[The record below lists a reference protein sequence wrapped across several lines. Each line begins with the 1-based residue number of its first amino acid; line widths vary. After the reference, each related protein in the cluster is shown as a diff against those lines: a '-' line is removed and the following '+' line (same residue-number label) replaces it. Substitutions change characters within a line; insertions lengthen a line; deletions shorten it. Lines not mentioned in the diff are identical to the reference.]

1 MAPEAPLLHLS
12 HTCIKDKEG
21 SMRYATSRCPDGRP
35 VRGPRHLL
43 LATLIAS
50 IGLLGCPKLVTPPGG
65 AVTVVP
71 LDELPQEA
79 RFTPVGDIGR
89 AFRLEAGGPA
99 EARFPVQPDAAASLL
114 PATVRLFRFDDA
126 GEDWVEIADSRFD
139 QSSRTLVGSN
149 LEPGLYTAFGWSAN
163 PAANA
168 LQRLIFDAANG
179 FGPPQGAPPSLDRIR
194 ELAEASDV
202 GALAPVL
209 AIGDWLRYTY
219 SRKTWCKI
227 VSGRDCLAMSCG
239 PPRIVESCPTECTAP
254 CCTCDTIFIPT
265 QPRSPFPAPQ
275 APMPCQSL
283 GSPIL
288 CPVCPLGLSCP
299 SGPFVDLEAIRPTLP
314 VLDREIFRTAGFGE
328 IVDDEV
334 LRVVLDRLVEQ
345 TVGQEYP
352 VPPPYD

>member
-1 MAPEAPLLHLS
+1 
-12 HTCIKDKEG
+12 
-21 SMRYATSRCPDGRP
+21 MRYATSRDQDGRP

-50 IGLLGCPKLVTPPGG
+50 IGLLGCPDPATPPGG
-65 AVTVVP
+65 AVTVVS

-89 AFRLEAGGPA
+89 AFRLAAGGPA
-99 EARFPVQPDAAASLL
+99 ETRFPVQPDAAASLL
-114 PATVRLFRFDDA
+114 PATIRLFRFDEA
-126 GEDWVEIADSRFD
+126 GENWVEIADSRFHD
-139 QSSRTLVGSN
+139 DSRTLVGSN
-149 LEPGLYTAFGWSAN
+149 LEPGIYTAFGWSAN

-168 LQRLIFDAANG
+168 LQRLIFDAAHG
-179 FGPPQGAPPSLDRIR
+179 FGPPQGEPLSLDRIR

-202 GALAPVL
+202 GASEPVL
-209 AIGDWLRYTY
+209 ALGDWLRFTY
-219 SRKTWCKI
+219 STLTICQ
-227 VSGRDCLAMSCG
+227 VSNGPGCDFVSCG
-239 PPRIVESCPTECTAP
+239 PPRIVESCPSDCRPP
-254 CCTCDTIFIPT
+254 CCTCRTIFIPA
-265 QPRSPFPAPQ
+265 QPRSPLPATQ
-275 APMPCQSL
+275 APKPCESL

-299 SGPFVDLEAIRPTLP
+299 SGPFVDVEAIRPTLP
-314 VLDREIFRTAGFGE
+314 VPDYEIFRTAGFGK

-352 VPPPYD
+352 VPPPWS